1 MIALDWI
8 LLGIGAASAL
18 WGLMRGLVREV
29 LSVVGWVASFW
40 LAQVYAPQM
49 GEWLPLS
56 DSADSLRYLAGFV
69 LVFLIVLVAFALL
82 STVLRKLAS
91 AAGLGP
97 LDRALGVLF
106 GALRGWLLLLSLTIV
121 VHLAKWQDHP
131 QWQTSVLAQ
140 ALQGHL
146 HTLRPLLP
154 DPFGKVLD

>member
-1 MIALDWI
+1 MTALDWI
-8 LLGIGAASAL
+8 LIGLGVASAL

-40 LAQVYAPQM
+40 LAQVYAPLV
-49 GEWLPLS
+49 GEWLSLS
-56 DSADSLRYLAGFV
+56 VSSDSLRYLAGFV
-69 LVFLIVLVAFALL
+69 LVFLAVLIAFALL

-91 AAGLGP
+91 AVGLGP

-121 VHLAKWQDHP
+121 VHLAAWHDHP
-131 QWQTSVLAQ
+131 QWQASVVAQ

-146 HTLRPLLP
+146 QTLRPLLP
-154 DPFGKVLD
+154 EPFGKYLN